1 MSRFD
6 LGAVN
11 AGLRWGMKMSRR
23 LAETFRPAAESGVAV
38 AIGLVIGAL
47 LMLAFGYDPIRAYA
61 ALFIGAFGN
70 VSGILETLAF
80 AMPLMATAVTFA
92 VGVRASLFN
101 IGAEGQMYIGAIG
114 AIIVGGAVLLPAGV
128 HPIVATVAAMCLGA
142 LWALPAALLKIW
154 RGVHEV
160 VSTIMLNW
168 IAFYFVTYLIRTY
181 LGEPGRAE
189 RAIPALPTAR
199 YAVIGETLTTMIFV
213 VVVFCIAVTIL
224 LWRTGI
230 GFELRLVGDNPEA
243 AKYAGASSSRAILV
257 SFLIGGLAA
266 GLAGATQI
274 LGRPPSWT
282 LYASLGNLLNLGFD
296 GIGVALIGRNHPV
309 GGVFAAV
316 FYGGLMQGGR
326 FMEYN
331 VGVASEMV
339 DAINGIIVIA
349 LAVPAIAEIIRRRR
363 ES

>member
-1 MSRFD
+1 MSNLLIHDERF
-6 LGAVN
+6 V
-11 AGLRWGMKMSRR
+11 GM
-23 LAETFRPAAESGVAV
+23 FRPAVESGVAV
-38 AIGLVIGAL
+38 VIGLVVGAL

-61 ALFIGAFGN
+61 ALLIGAFGS
-70 VSGILETLAF
+70 VAGILETLAF
-80 AMPLMATAVTFA
+80 AMPLMVTAVTFA

-114 AIIVGGAVLLPAGV
+114 ATIVGGGILLPAGV
-128 HPIVATVAAMCLGA
+128 HPIAATVVAMCFGA
-142 LWALPAALLKIW
+142 LWALPAAVLKVW

-168 IAFYFVTYLIRTY
+168 IAFWFVTYLIRTH

-199 YAVIGETLTTMIFV
+199 YTVIGETLTTMIFV
-213 VVVFCIAVTIL
+213 VVVVCIAVTIL

-243 AKYAGASSSRAILV
+243 AKYAGASSSRAILM
-257 SFLIGGLAA
+257 SFLVGGLAA
-266 GLAGATQI
+266 GLAGASQI

-282 LYASLGNLLNLGFD
+282 LYASLGNLIGLGFD
-296 GIGVALIGRNHPV
+296 GIGVALIGRNHPI
-309 GGVFAAV
+309 GGIFAAI
-316 FYGGLMQGGR
+316 FYGGLMHGGR

-331 VGVASEMV
+331 VGVASELV

-349 LAVPAIAEIIRRRR
+349 LAVPEIAEILRRRR
-363 ES
+363 GES

>member
-1 MSRFD
+1 MS
-6 LGAVN
+6 
-11 AGLRWGMKMSRR
+11 KR
-23 LAETFRPAAESGVAV
+23 LAAMVRPVTESLVAV
-38 AIGLVIGAL
+38 VIGLVAGAF

-61 ALFIGAFGN
+61 ALFIGAFG
-70 VSGILETLAF
+70 SPAGILESLAF
-80 AMPLMATAVTFA
+80 ATPLMVTAVTFA

-101 IGAEGQMYIGAIG
+101 IGAEGQMYLGAMG
-114 AIIVGGAVLLPAGV
+114 ATIVGGAMLLPAGV
-128 HPIVATVAAMCLGA
+128 HLIAATLFAMCLGA
-142 LWALPAALLKIW
+142 LWALPAAVLKIW

-168 IAFYFVTYLIRTY
+168 IAFWFVTFLVRTY
-181 LGEPGRAE
+181 FGEPGRAE

-199 YAVIGETLTTMIFV
+199 YPVIGATLTAMILV
-213 VVVFCIAVTIL
+213 VVLFCVAVTIL

-243 AKYAGASSSRAILV
+243 AKYAGASKSRAILV
-257 SFLIGGLAA
+257 AFLVGGLAA
-266 GLAGATQI
+266 GLAGATQV

-282 LYASLGNLLNLGFD
+282 LYATLGNLINLGFD
-296 GIGVALIGRNHPV
+296 GIGVALIGRNHPI
-309 GGVFAAV
+309 GGIFAAV
-316 FYGGLMQGGR
+316 FYGGLMHGGR
-326 FMEYN
+326 FMEYT
-331 VGVASEMV
+331 VGVSSELV

>member
-1 MSRFD
+1 MS
-6 LGAVN
+6 
-11 AGLRWGMKMSRR
+11 KR
-23 LAETFRPAAESGVAV
+23 LAEIFRPAVESGVAV
-38 AIGLVIGAL
+38 VIGLVVGAL

-61 ALFIGAFGN
+61 ALFIGAFG
-70 VSGILETLAF
+70 SAAGILETLAF

-114 AIIVGGAVLLPAGV
+114 ATIVGGAILLPAGV
-128 HPIVATVAAMCLGA
+128 HPIAATAVAMCFGA
-142 LWALPAALLKIW
+142 LWALPVAILKVW

-168 IAFYFVTYLIRTY
+168 IAFWFVTYLIRTY

-199 YAVIGETLTTMIFV
+199 YAVIGETLTTMILV
-213 VVVFCIAVTIL
+213 VVVFCVAVTIL

-243 AKYAGASSSRAILV
+243 AKYAGASGRRAILV
-257 SFLIGGLAA
+257 SFIVGGLAA
-266 GLAGATQI
+266 GLAGASQI

-296 GIGVALIGRNHPV
+296 GIGVALIGRNHPI
-309 GGVFAAV
+309 GGTFAAI
-316 FYGGLMQGGR
+316 FYGGLMHGGR

-331 VGVASEMV
+331 VGVASELV

-349 LAVPAIAEIIRRRR
+349 LAVPEIAEIIRRRR
-363 ES
+363 GKS